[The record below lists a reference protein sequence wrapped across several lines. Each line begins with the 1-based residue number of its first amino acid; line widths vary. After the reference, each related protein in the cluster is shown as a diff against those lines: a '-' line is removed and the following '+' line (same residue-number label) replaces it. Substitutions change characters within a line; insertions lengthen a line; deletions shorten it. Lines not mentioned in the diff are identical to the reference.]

1 MFTSIVPF
9 VRRSVSWLG
18 CCCLVILVCALAA
31 CGGSSTSSTPS
42 TSDNATSSSTAN
54 STDSGNPVD
63 GVSTA
68 SSAGTATSAA
78 TTTSSG
84 TATSA
89 ATATSVGTATSTGT
103 ATVGKMT
110 ITIKENKSADGKDAY
125 VFDPATITVKKGEAV
140 TIHNSSDKLQ
150 TIDQGDAAKAGVDAV
165 VSLDKSG
172 TVIFNKVGTF
182 TLKSTTGATITVIV
196 Q

>member
-9 VRRSVSWLG
+9 VRRSISWLG
-18 CCCLVILVCALAA
+18 CGCLVILVCALAA

-54 STDSGNPVD
+54 STDSGNSVN

-68 SSAGTATSAA
+68 SSVDTAISAG
-78 TTTSSG
+78 
-84 TATSA
+84 
-89 ATATSVGTATSTGT
+89 TATSVGTTTSAGT
-103 ATVGKMT
+103 ATSVGTTTAGKMT

-125 VFDPATITVKKGEAV
+125 VFDPATITVKKGETV